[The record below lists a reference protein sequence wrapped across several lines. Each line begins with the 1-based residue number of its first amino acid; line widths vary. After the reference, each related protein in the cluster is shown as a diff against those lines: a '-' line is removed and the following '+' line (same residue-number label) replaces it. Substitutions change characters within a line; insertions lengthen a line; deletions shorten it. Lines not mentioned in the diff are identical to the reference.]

1 MERYEVHG
9 VKAYQINICAAVSS
23 HDQCPGI
30 TTLKAGDLELGMVAC
45 NCPCHNRQLMYRS
58 NSLTEMN
65 S

>member
-9 VKAYQINICAAVSS
+9 LKAYQINICAAISS

-45 NCPCHNRQLMYRS
+45 ICPCHKKQSSDVLQ
-58 NSLTEMN
+58 
-65 S
+65 